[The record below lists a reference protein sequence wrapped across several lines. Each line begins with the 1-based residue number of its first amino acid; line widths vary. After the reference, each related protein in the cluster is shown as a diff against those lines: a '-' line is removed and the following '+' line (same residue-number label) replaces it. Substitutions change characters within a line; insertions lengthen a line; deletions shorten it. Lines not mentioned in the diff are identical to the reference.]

1 MEKRV
6 EQIAQIAA
14 IALLVVGCLLVLQPF
29 VTALLFAAIVC
40 FSTWPIYRNIER
52 VVGGRRW
59 IAALIMSLLL
69 IVVVVLP
76 VALLALTLA
85 DSIGLALDW
94 VRDALASGLP
104 APPDWLKDIPLLGD
118 GIDASWRELTASKA
132 KLAEAIKNLI
142 QPAQQGVLKIGLVL
156 GEGVIQ
162 LTLAVFIGF
171 FFYRDGAAI
180 IAAARALMNRVAGD
194 LTPELFRVVGGTIQS
209 VVYGVV
215 GTAIAQ
221 SLVAVIGFLIAGVP
235 GAILLGFLTFLLSM
249 APVGPPLIWGSAA
262 VWLFYEGS
270 VGWAVF
276 MVVYGFF
283 VISGIDNVVRPLLI
297 SRGSDLSFVL
307 VFLGVFGGVIA
318 FGFVGIFLG
327 PTLLAVGYGLTR
339 YWADQVETSEAPA
352 ASRAEAVV
360 REEQR

>member
-40 FSTWPIYRNIER
+40 FSTWPIYRKIER

-85 DSIGLALDW
+85 DSIGPAVDW
-94 VRDALASGLP
+94 LRDALESGLP
-104 APPDWLKDIPLLGD
+104 APPDWIKNIPLLGD

-180 IAAARALMNRVAGD
+180 VATARAIMNRVAGD

-209 VVYGVV
+209 VVYGVL

-221 SLVAVIGFLIAGVP
+221 SVVAVIGFLIAGVP

-249 APVGPPLIWGSAA
+249 APVGPPLIWGCAA

-270 VGWAVF
+270 VGWAIF

-307 VFLGVFGGVIA
+307 VFLGVFGGAIA

-327 PTLLAVGYGLTR
+327 PTLLAVGYELAR
-339 YWADQVETSEAPA
+339 YWATQVETSQAPA
-352 ASRAEAVV
+352 ASRAEAIV

>member
-1 MEKRV
+1 LEKRV

-14 IALLVVGCLLVLQPF
+14 IALLAVGCLLVLQPF

-40 FSTWPIYRNIER
+40 FSTWPIYKKIER
-52 VVGGRRW
+52 IVRGRRW
-59 IAALIMSLLL
+59 FAALIMSLLL

-85 DSIGLALDW
+85 DSIGPALDW
-94 VRDALASGLP
+94 VREALASGLP
-104 APPDWLKDIPLLGD
+104 APPDWIKGIPLVGD
-118 GIDASWRELTASKA
+118 AIDASWRELAASKA
-132 KLAEAIKNLI
+132 KFAEAMKKLTE
-142 QPAQQGVLKIGLVL
+142 PAQQGVLKMGLVL

-162 LTLAVFIGF
+162 LSLASFIGF
-171 FFYRDGAAI
+171 FFYRDGESI
-180 IAAARALMNRVAGD
+180 VEAARALMNRVAGD

-221 SLVAVIGFLIAGVP
+221 SVVAVIGFLIAGVP
-235 GAILLGFLTFLLSM
+235 GAILLGCLTFLLSM
-249 APVGPPLIWGSAA
+249 APIGPPVIWGSAA
-262 VWLFYEGS
+262 IWLFYEGS

-276 MVVYGFF
+276 MAVYGFF
-283 VISGIDNVVRPLLI
+283 VISGIDNVLRPLLI

-327 PTLLAVGYGLTR
+327 PTLLAVGFGLTR
-339 YWADQVETSEAPA
+339 YWATQVETSQAPA
-352 ASRAEAVV
+352 AARTEAIV
-360 REEQR
+360 REERR

>member
-1 MEKRV
+1 LEKRV

-40 FSTWPIYRNIER
+40 FSTWPIYRKIER

-85 DSIGLALDW
+85 DSIGPALDW

-180 IAAARALMNRVAGD
+180 VATARAIMNRVAGD
-194 LTPELFRVVGGTIQS
+194 LTPELFRVVGCTIQS
-209 VVYGVV
+209 VVYGVL

-221 SLVAVIGFLIAGVP
+221 SVVAVIGFLIAGVP

-249 APVGPPLIWGSAA
+249 APVGPPLIWGCAA

-270 VGWAVF
+270 VGWAIF
-276 MVVYGFF
+276 MVVDGFF

-297 SRGSDLSFVL
+297 SRGSDLSLVL

-339 YWADQVETSEAPA
+339 YWAETSETPA
-352 ASRAEAVV
+352 VSRAEAIV